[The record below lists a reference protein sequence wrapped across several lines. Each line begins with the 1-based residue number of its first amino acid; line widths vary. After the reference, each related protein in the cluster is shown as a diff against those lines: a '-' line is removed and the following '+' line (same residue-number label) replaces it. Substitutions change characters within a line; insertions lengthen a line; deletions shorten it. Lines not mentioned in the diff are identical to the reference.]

1 VYADAV
7 RSLTRK
13 PFTRLLLAFVAAA
26 FLTAWLMPAAHAAG
40 PAAAVA
46 LPILLF
52 GAALLVGFVSF
63 RSLDRRFA
71 TVAESAEAQAG
82 GDLASLAPVDEHD
95 EVGQLA
101 RALNDLA
108 SSHKARVLELRAE
121 RDAGES
127 ILGHLPLG
135 LALLEPDLTIR
146 HANTLFWE
154 MMGLAPPPG
163 VVRLSAARQPALEQ
177 IALDALR
184 HGRGLVRDVTL
195 YRGGRRE
202 YEARVTPIDV
212 EGSRPES
219 LLLSVEDLGPEK
231 AMAALRRE
239 FVANASHE
247 LRTPLT
253 SIRGYAETLLGG
265 ALEDASHRVRF
276 VETIRDQA
284 SRMEELVIDLL
295 ELADLERPDAPL
307 ELKDWDLGQIARD
320 LGATFTELAARR
332 GLKVTVEARAGVHA
346 RVDRKR
352 LELALRNLLDNAVKY
367 TEAGSITLRVEPVGE
382 DRVRVAVID
391 TGRGVAAEHL
401 PRLFERFYRVDRGRS
416 RDQGGTG
423 LGLSIV
429 KHVIQLHGGR
439 LGVDSKPGVGST
451 FWFEIPTAG
460 PEGPGLNEDTRNG
473 DPGAP

>member
-1 VYADAV
+1 MPGALEAGLATAIAV
-7 RSLTRK
+7 PL
-13 PFTRLLLAFVAAA
+13 V
-26 FLTAWLMPAAHAAG
+26 
-40 PAAAVA
+40 
-46 LPILLF
+46 LF
-52 GAALLVGFVSF
+52 GTALLVGYISF
-63 RSLDRRFA
+63 RTLDRRFA

-108 SSHKARVLELRAE
+108 MRHKARVLELRTE

-146 HANTLFWE
+146 HANALFWE
-154 MMGLAPPPG
+154 MMGLQPPPG

-177 IALDALR
+177 IVLDSLR
-184 HGRGLVRDVTL
+184 RGLGLVRDVTL

-202 YEARVTPIDV
+202 YEARVTPV
-212 EGSRPES
+212 GTEGSPPES

-265 ALEDASHRVRF
+265 ALDDASHRVRF

-284 SRMEELVIDLL
+284 SRMEALVVDLL

-332 GLKVTVEARAGVHA
+332 GLKVAVEARAGVHA
-346 RVDRKR
+346 RIDRKR

-367 TEAGSITLRVEPVGE
+367 TEAGSITLQVEPME
-382 DRVRVAVID
+382 ADRVRVAVID
-391 TGRGVAAEHL
+391 NGRGVSAEHL

-429 KHVIQLHGGR
+429 KHVVQLHGGR
-439 LGVDSKPGVGST
+439 LGVESKPGEGST
-451 FWFEIPTAG
+451 FWFEIPVAG
-460 PEGPGLNEDTRNG
+460 PEGQGPAEPGRRG
-473 DPGAP
+473 GAPGGA

>member
-1 VYADAV
+1 MYAEAV

-13 PFTRLLLAFVAAA
+13 PFTRLALAFVAAA
-26 FLTAWLMPAAHAAG
+26 LLTAWLMPGALAAG
-40 PAAAVA
+40 LAAAVA
-46 LPILLF
+46 LPLVLF
-52 GAALLVGFVSF
+52 GAALVVGFLSF
-63 RSLDRRFA
+63 RSLDQRFA

-108 SSHKARVLELRAE
+108 MTHKARVLELRAE

-146 HANTLFWE
+146 HANALFWD
-154 MMGLAPPPG
+154 MMGLTPPPG
-163 VVRLSAARQPALEQ
+163 EVRLSAARQPALEQ
-177 IALDALR
+177 IALDALS

-202 YEARVTPIDV
+202 YEARVTPIET
-212 EGSRPES
+212 EGSQQPES

-265 ALEDASHRVRF
+265 ALDDATHRVRF

-284 SRMEELVIDLL
+284 SRLEALVVDLL

-307 ELKDWDLGQIARD
+307 DLKDWDLGLVARD
-320 LGATFTELAARR
+320 LGATFAELAARR
-332 GLKVTVEARAGVHA
+332 GLEVAVEARPGVHA

-367 TEAGSITLRVEPVGE
+367 TEAGSITLKVEPVGR
-382 DRVRVAVID
+382 DVVRVMVID
-391 TGRGVAAEHL
+391 TGRGVSAEHL

-429 KHVIQLHGGR
+429 KHVVQLHGGK
-439 LGVDSKPGVGST
+439 LGIESKPGEGST
-451 FWFEIPTAG
+451 FWFEIPVAG
-460 PEGPGLNEDTRNG
+460 PGGAAAAVGG
-473 DPGAP
+473 DGAA

>member
-1 VYADAV
+1 MYAEAV

-13 PFTRLLLAFVAAA
+13 PFTRLALAFVAAA
-26 FLTAWLMPAAHAAG
+26 LLTAWLMPGARAAG
-40 PAAAVA
+40 LAAAVA
-46 LPILLF
+46 LPLVLF
-52 GAALLVGFVSF
+52 GAALVVGFFSF
-63 RSLDRRFA
+63 RSLDQRFA
-71 TVAESAEAQAG
+71 TVAESAEAQAA

-108 SSHKARVLELRAE
+108 MTHKARVLELRAE

-135 LALLEPDLTIR
+135 LALLELDLTIR
-146 HANTLFWE
+146 HANALFWD
-154 MMGLAPPPG
+154 MMGLMPPPG
-163 VVRLSAARQPALEQ
+163 EVRLSAARQPALEQ

-184 HGRGLVRDVTL
+184 RGRGLVRDVTL

-202 YEARVTPIDV
+202 YEARVTPV
-212 EGSRPES
+212 GAEGSQPES

-265 ALEDASHRVRF
+265 ALDDESHRVRF

-284 SRMEELVIDLL
+284 SRMEALVVDLL

-307 ELKDWDLGQIARD
+307 ELKDWDLSLVARD
-320 LGATFTELAARR
+320 LGATFAELAARR
-332 GLKVTVEARAGVHA
+332 GLEVAVEARPGVHA

-367 TEAGSITLRVEPVGE
+367 TEAGSITLKVESVGR
-382 DRVRVAVID
+382 DVVRVMVID
-391 TGRGVAAEHL
+391 TGRGVSAEHL

-429 KHVIQLHGGR
+429 KHVVQLHGGK
-439 LGVDSKPGVGST
+439 LGVESKPGEGST

-460 PEGPGLNEDTRNG
+460 PVGATPT
-473 DPGAP
+473 PGAGEPGAA

>member
-1 VYADAV
+1 MYALDV

-13 PFTRLLLAFVAAA
+13 PFTRLALAFVAAA
-26 FLTAWLMPAAHAAG
+26 LVTAWLMPGALRAG
-40 PAAAVA
+40 LAAAIA
-46 LPILLF
+46 LPLVLF
-52 GAALLVGFVSF
+52 GAALLVGYVSF
-63 RSLDRRFA
+63 RSLDQRFA

-82 GDLASLAPVDEHD
+82 GDLATLAPVDEHD

-108 SSHKARVLELRAE
+108 ARHNARVLELRAE

-135 LALLEPDLTIR
+135 LALLETDLRIR

-154 MMGLAPPPG
+154 MMGLTPPPG
-163 VVRLSAARQPALEQ
+163 EVRLFAARQPALEQ

-184 HGRGLVRDVTL
+184 RGRGLVRDVTL

-202 YEARVTPIDV
+202 YEARVTPV
-212 EGSRPES
+212 GAEGSTPES

-265 ALEDASHRVRF
+265 ALDDESHRVRF

-284 SRMEELVIDLL
+284 SRLESLVVDLL

-307 ELKDWDLGQIARD
+307 ELKDWDLGEVARD
-320 LGATFTELAARR
+320 LGATFTDLAARR
-332 GLKVTVEARAGVHA
+332 GLDVLVDARPGVHA

-367 TEAGSITLRVEPVGE
+367 TEAGSITLRVEPVGR
-382 DRVRVAVID
+382 DLVRVLVID
-391 TGRGVAAEHL
+391 TGRGVSAEHL

-429 KHVIQLHGGR
+429 KHVIQLHGGK
-439 LGVDSKPGVGST
+439 LGVESKPGEGST
-451 FWFEIPTAG
+451 FSFEIPVAG
-460 PEGPGLNEDTRNG
+460 PGGPMPAG
-473 DPGAP
+473 DAGAA

>member
-1 VYADAV
+1 MYADAV

-13 PFTRLLLAFVAAA
+13 PFTRLLLAFAAA
-26 FLTAWLMPAAHAAG
+26 ALLTAWLMPAAHAAG
-40 PAAAVA
+40 PAAAIA

-146 HANTLFWE
+146 HANALFWE

-284 SRMEELVIDLL
+284 SRLEALVVDLL

-307 ELKDWDLGQIARD
+307 DLKDWDLGQIARD

-332 GLKVTVEARAGVHA
+332 GLKVTVEARSGVHA

-367 TEAGSITLRVEPVGE
+367 TEAGSITLRVEPVGG
-382 DRVRVAVID
+382 DRLRVAVID

-451 FWFEIPTAG
+451 FWFEIRTAG

-473 DPGAP
+473 VLGAP

>member
-1 VYADAV
+1 VYAQVV
-7 RSLTRK
+7 RSLTRR
-13 PFTRLLLAFVAAA
+13 PFSRLLLAF
-26 FLTAWLMPAAHAAG
+26 L
-40 PAAAVA
+40 AAAVLTTVFMPRARAAGLLPAIA
-46 LPILLF
+46 LPLVLF
-52 GAALLVGFVSF
+52 GGAIAVGYFSL
-63 RSLDRRFA
+63 RALDRRFA
-71 TVAESAEAQAG
+71 EVAQSAEAQAS
-82 GDLASLAPVDEHD
+82 GDLAFRAPVDEHD

-108 SSHKARVLELRAE
+108 LSHRTRLVELRAE
-121 RDAGES
+121 RDARES

-135 LALLEPDLTIR
+135 LALLERDLTIR
-146 HANTLFWE
+146 HANALFWD
-154 MMGLAPPPG
+154 MMGLEPPPG
-163 VVRLSAARQPALEQ
+163 VSRLSAARQPALEQ
-177 IALDALR
+177 IALDAQS

-202 YEARVTPIDV
+202 YEARITPIGA
-212 EGSRPES
+212 EGSHPES

-265 ALEDASHRVRF
+265 GLEDADHRVRF

-284 SRMEELVIDLL
+284 ARLEELVEDLL

-307 ELKDWDLGQIARD
+307 ELKDWDLAQIARD
-320 LGATFTELAARR
+320 LGTTFTDLAGRR
-332 GLKVTVEARAGVHA
+332 GLALTVEARTAA
-346 RVDRKR
+346 QTRADRKR

-367 TEAGSITLRVEPVGE
+367 TESGSITLKVEPVAGE
-382 DRVRVAVID
+382 LIRVSVID

-416 RDQGGTG
+416 RDHGGTG

-429 KHVIQLHGGR
+429 KHVVQLHGGR
-439 LGVDSKPGVGST
+439 LGVDSKLGQGST
-451 FWFEIPTAG
+451 FWFEIPAAG
-460 PEGPGLNEDTRNG
+460 PHAQEPGT
-473 DPGAP
+473 PHAP

>member
-1 VYADAV
+1 MPGALEAGLATAIAV
-7 RSLTRK
+7 PL
-13 PFTRLLLAFVAAA
+13 V
-26 FLTAWLMPAAHAAG
+26 
-40 PAAAVA
+40 
-46 LPILLF
+46 LF
-52 GAALLVGFVSF
+52 GTALLVGYVSF
-63 RSLDRRFA
+63 RTLDRRFA

-108 SSHKARVLELRAE
+108 MRHKARVLELRTE

-146 HANTLFWE
+146 HANALFWE
-154 MMGLAPPPG
+154 MMGLQPPPG

-177 IALDALR
+177 IVLDSLR
-184 HGRGLVRDVTL
+184 RGLGLVRDVTL

-202 YEARVTPIDV
+202 YEARVTPV
-212 EGSRPES
+212 GTEGSPPES

-265 ALEDASHRVRF
+265 ALDDASHRVRF

-284 SRMEELVIDLL
+284 SRMEALVVDLL

-332 GLKVTVEARAGVHA
+332 GLKVAVEARAGVHA
-346 RVDRKR
+346 RIDRKR

-367 TEAGSITLRVEPVGE
+367 TEAGSITLQVEPME
-382 DRVRVAVID
+382 ADRVRVAVID
-391 TGRGVAAEHL
+391 NGRGVSAEHL

-429 KHVIQLHGGR
+429 KHVVQLHGGR
-439 LGVDSKPGVGST
+439 LGVESKPGEGST
-451 FWFEIPTAG
+451 FWFEIPVAG
-460 PEGPGLNEDTRNG
+460 PEGQGPAEPGRRG
-473 DPGAP
+473 GAPGGA

>member
-1 VYADAV
+1 V

-13 PFTRLLLAFVAAA
+13 AFTRLLLAFVAAA
-26 FLTAWLMPAAHAAG
+26 LLTAWLMPGALAAG
-40 PAAAVA
+40 LAAAIAV
-46 LPILLF
+46 PVVLF
-52 GAALLVGFVSF
+52 GGALLVGYVSF
-63 RSLDRRFA
+63 RSLDQRFD
-71 TVAESAEAQAG
+71 TVAQSADALAG
-82 GDLASLAPVDEHD
+82 GDLDSLAPVDEHD

-101 RALNDLA
+101 RSLNDLA
-108 SSHKARVLELRAE
+108 VSHQARLLELRTE

-135 LALLEPDLTIR
+135 LALLEPDLRIR
-146 HANTLFWE
+146 HANALFWE
-154 MMGLAPPPG
+154 MMGLEPPPG

-177 IALDALR
+177 IALDSLR
-184 HGRGLVRDVTL
+184 RGRGLVRDVTL

-202 YEARVTPIDV
+202 YEARATPIGA
-212 EGSRPES
+212 EGSHPES

-265 ALEDASHRVRF
+265 ALDDASHRVRF

-284 SRMEELVIDLL
+284 SRMEALVVDLL

-307 ELKDWDLGQIARD
+307 DLKDWDLGQIARD

-332 GLKVTVEARAGVHA
+332 GLKVAVEARAGVHA
-346 RVDRKR
+346 LVDRKR

-367 TEAGSITLRVEPVGE
+367 TEAGSITLRVEPVGQ
-382 DRVRVAVID
+382 DRVRIAVID
-391 TGRGVAAEHL
+391 SGRGVSAEHL

-429 KHVIQLHGGR
+429 KHVVQLHGGR
-439 LGVDSKPGVGST
+439 LGVDSKPGEGST
-451 FWFEIPTAG
+451 FWFEIPMAG
-460 PEGPGLNEDTRNG
+460 PDGPGLAGAGSPAGE
-473 DPGAP
+473 PGGA